1 MHTLHAHMDPA
12 RAVHSCVSAE
22 SASFARRTPVRQ
34 QRTGSG
40 EGVIARSLPPLT
52 VCFLLFP
59 CVSPA
64 VYAICGEAACCVLC
78 GCLSVGLSVCPSYS
92 KREGQADRR
101 AAHCTHAW
109 LTHSNCSADAAMN
122 YAMCC
127 DTNLCCLH
135 SVKTRLAHVW
145 YLRFRGVAWKGWMMV
160 SRRRVSLLA
169 IDCIDL
175 LFYITLL
182 IVGIDSWGLP

>member
-1 MHTLHAHMDPA
+1 
-12 RAVHSCVSAE
+12 
-22 SASFARRTPVRQ
+22 
-34 QRTGSG
+34 
-40 EGVIARSLPPLT
+40 
-52 VCFLLFP
+52 
-59 CVSPA
+59 
-64 VYAICGEAACCVLC
+64 
-78 GCLSVGLSVCPSYS
+78 
-92 KREGQADRR
+92 
-101 AAHCTHAW
+101 
-109 LTHSNCSADAAMN
+109 MN